1 MKRSSKRKARR
12 RQRKAIKRRAI
23 LKPYLAE
30 LRHSHVPQS
39 VIQQVEPLMSMLIGA
54 SKGRDAK

>member
-1 MKRSSKRKARR
+1 MKRSSKRKAR

-30 LRHSHVPQS
+30 LRHSHVLQS

-54 SKGRDAK
+54 SKGGDAK